1 MQLLP
6 SRHHKLQSSHL
17 ELTGL
22 QVQAHLEEVEGS
34 VPAEDSEV
42 EDSEEEL
49 LEEEVDSVGQ
59 AVEDSEE
66 ELLAR
71 VVEVSVVGPSVE
83 EVDSEQVVED
93 LEVELLVED
102 LAGHQDLV
110 PSEDL
115 RALSFP

>member
-34 VPAEDSEV
+34 VPA